1 MSAAGQAAA
10 DVAAAGAADSDA
22 AAVSGTGNAVAAADG
37 VQRSSSLHLTPREF
51 HDAISSFDPSTT
63 LLLDT
68 RNAYETA
75 IGMFSHAVDPKLRAF
90 HQLPEYISMNL
101 EAIRAKKTVLMYCTG
116 GIRCEKASL
125 YLAHRAPNTR
135 VLQLE
140 GGIHKYLDEFPDGGH
155 FVGANMVF
163 DGRLAMA
170 SQDPTVLGKC
180 VQCAAAYD
188 KLDDKVL
195 CDVCKSFVL
204 LCDGCRELYEQ
215 KGWRVYCAEHI
226 LLAAAAGAPEAE
238 DPKHRGR
245 MTKRSRTEAHAPPST
260 AATAADPAAAASS
273 ADAVPAASSGSPA
286 ADVDA
291 DAAGDGEGSVDAQ
304 AAADSVGCPEQWQS
318 FLRRFRTSELEAQLA
333 EMDAILAFFAQPKQ
347 KKAASKSRNRKANLH
362 IQRRRLQAYIDGRRA
377 AEAANQTDAAAS
389 AADAS
394 AADSS
399 SPTAAAAAPATS
411 AAPAAPELLSFVPFL
426 NV

>member
-1 MSAAGQAAA
+1 
-10 DVAAAGAADSDA
+10 
-22 AAVSGTGNAVAAADG
+22 
-37 VQRSSSLHLTPREF
+37 
-51 HDAISSFDPSTT
+51 
-63 LLLDT
+63 
-68 RNAYETA
+68 
-75 IGMFSHAVDPKLRAF
+75 
-90 HQLPEYISMNL
+90 MNL

-116 GIRCEKASL
+116 GIRCENASL

-140 GGIHKYLDEFPDGGH
+140 GGIHKYLDEFPGGGH

-204 LCDGCRELYEQ
+204 LCDGCRDLYDQ

-238 DPKHRGR
+238 DPKHKGR
-245 MTKRSRTEAHAPPST
+245 MAKRSRTEAHAPPSA

-304 AAADSVGCPEQWQS
+304 AAADSVGCS
-318 FLRRFRTSELEAQLA
+318 HRFNSSHARGIVRFGICSHSTRLVFLAVHSSSAPVLGSCALLSLAPISPASSAARAHVGPSDLFAFRRHSGRDTDRDRFGHQRQRSVPRAGS
-333 EMDAILAFFAQPKQ
+333 I
-347 KKAASKSRNRKANLH
+347 SRNGCRSARRH
-362 IQRRRLQAYIDGRRA
+362 HDPHSRRSDTRGRQTAIQLWNR
-377 AEAANQTDAAAS
+377 
-389 AADAS
+389 
-394 AADSS
+394 
-399 SPTAAAAAPATS
+399 
-411 AAPAAPELLSFVPFL
+411 FV
-426 NV
+426 